1 MKKTITPLYL
11 HRRKDLT
18 KDDLLEIY
26 HNLNQFIWDDRLGEM
41 PQEYHASRADEYRIS
56 CAVMMEIEWLVSKR
70 EARMYKYR
78 KLVPSFTEKDM
89 EARYTGILEAELPRS
104 LEKRLSDD
112 SYYLLRLEDDKKHSE
127 GTPSGT
133 FGS

>member
-56 CAVMMEIEWLVSKR
+56 CAVMMEIE
-70 EARMYKYR
+70 
-78 KLVPSFTEKDM
+78 
-89 EARYTGILEAELPRS
+89 
-104 LEKRLSDD
+104 
-112 SYYLLRLEDDKKHSE
+112 
-127 GTPSGT
+127 
-133 FGS
+133 

>member
-70 EARMYKYR
+70 EPRG
-78 KLVPSFTEKDM
+78 LSPSGGSFTVKQLSYECP
-89 EARYTGILEAELPRS
+89 ARLWRAEMGAGL
-104 LEKRLSDD
+104 
-112 SYYLLRLEDDKKHSE
+112 
-127 GTPSGT
+127 
-133 FGS
+133 

>member
-26 HNLNQFIWDDRLGEM
+26 HSLNQFIWDDRLGEM

-70 EARMYKYR
+70 E
-78 KLVPSFTEKDM
+78 
-89 EARYTGILEAELPRS
+89 PRG
-104 LEKRLSDD
+104 LS
-112 SYYLLRLEDDKKHSE
+112 
-127 GTPSGT
+127 PSGGNSVASSHVPRLPCAHSAQSGVQG
-133 FGS
+133 FSPARECGSRRWACASRHEDSD

>member
-26 HNLNQFIWDDRLGEM
+26 HNLNQFIWDDRLGEQ

-89 EARYTGILEAELPRS
+89 EARYTDILEAELPRS

-112 SYYLLRLEDDKKHSE
+112 SYYLLRLEEDKKRSE